1 MLIIGVSGGYH
12 VLLSGLAIVDGV
24 VGQEVLAGEPVG
36 RMEPKPS
43 QSNPGSAPGGKDER
57 LYMEFRRNGAPID
70 PAPWF
75 AALREKVGG

>member
-12 VLLSGLAIVDGV
+12 VLMSGLAKVDGV

-36 RMEPKPS
+36 RMASKPGQTNAGPS
-43 QSNPGSAPGGKDER
+43 GGKDQR
-57 LYMEFRRNGAPID
+57 LYIEFRRNGAPID

-75 AALREKVGG
+75 AVLREKTSG